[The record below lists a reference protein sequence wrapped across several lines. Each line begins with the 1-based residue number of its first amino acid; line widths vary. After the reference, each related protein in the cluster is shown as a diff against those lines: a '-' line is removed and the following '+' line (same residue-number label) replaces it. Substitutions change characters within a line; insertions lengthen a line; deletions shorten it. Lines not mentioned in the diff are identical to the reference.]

1 MFFLSGLQRVE
12 PGKILDQGSD
22 HQLVELLCATFKL
35 REIQLQ
41 SSDAARSKMRQLNHL
56 KDFRQTQQITGLAD
70 YFLYI
75 WITDLCS

>member
-22 HQLVELLCATFKL
+22 HQLDFLCATFKL

-41 SSDAARSKMRQLNHL
+41 STDAARSKMRQLNHL
-56 KDFRQTQQITGLAD
+56 KDFRQTQQITG
-70 YFLYI
+70 
-75 WITDLCS
+75 